1 MAIRILAEALPEACL
16 EEGHPSLPAWA
27 GRSRRKPAAVLV
39 AILEAGRAD
48 QAADQVRWP
57 LGLEQE
63 AAKVIEVKLA
73 ARPESAREDH
83 SSANL
88 C

>member
-27 GRSRRKPAAVLV
+27 GRSHRKLAAVL
-39 AILEAGRAD
+39 AAMLE
-48 QAADQVRWP
+48 AADQVRWP

-63 AAKVIEVKLA
+63 VVEVIEVKLA